1 MKDDVRGLTGRQCTA
16 GVPEPVSSRRSFL
29 ASIPLVAAA
38 AAASRPGKPNIIFI
52 LADDIGYGDLG
63 CYGAERVKTPN
74 VDRIAREGIRF
85 TDAHSSASVCTPTR
99 YAAITGQYAWRN
111 PAADHI
117 LSGEDPLSIDTART
131 TLPSLLKRSAYN
143 TGLVGKWHLG
153 LDGGDL
159 DWNREIRP
167 GPLEIGFDYAF
178 YYAATNDRVPCVYIE
193 NYRVVGLD
201 PNKTMELNLVF
212 PTAQAQL
219 RPCGRRQ
226 GRHGRNR
233 E

>member
-1 MKDDVRGLTGRQCTA
+1 A

-117 LSGEDPLSIDTART
+117 LSGEDP
-131 TLPSLLKRSAYN
+131 PCQK
-143 TGLVGKWHLG
+143 
-153 LDGGDL
+153 
-159 DWNREIRP
+159 IRQD
-167 GPLEIGFDYAF
+167 PL
-178 YYAATNDRVPCVYIE
+178 
-193 NYRVVGLD
+193 
-201 PNKTMELNLVF
+201 
-212 PTAQAQL
+212 
-219 RPCGRRQ
+219 GRRCSSFPLTTP
-226 GRHGRNR
+226 GWWGNGS
-233 E
+233 